1 MKLRNLKTN
10 FLGRDF
16 YFYEEIDSTQN
27 EIFRRIKK
35 GQIIN
40 GSVIMADIQT
50 AGKGTHGRI
59 WHTDEKGNIAFS
71 FYIQTNCEIER
82 LDGLTIDIAKI
93 LVDMFREKYKI
104 NIQIKEPNDLM
115 INNKKIGGILTQGKI
130 DVLVN
135 NAGITRD
142 MLLMRMKESDFTDV
156 IDVNLVG
163 TFNITKNVIPYM
175 MKQKNGR
182 IRNISSVV
190 GITGNAGQTNYSA
203 FDASNFKTKLDAEVK
218 EYDQSRSRS

>member
-82 LDGLTIDIAKI
+82 FDGLTIDIAKI

-130 DVLVN
+130 NGKYIRYLVI
-135 NAGITRD
+135 GIGININKKYFTNDIKDIATSIKSEFKVDIDREEVIAEFCNIFE
-142 MLLMRMKESDFTDV
+142 KE
-156 IDVNLVG
+156 INR
-163 TFNITKNVIPYM
+163 
-175 MKQKNGR
+175 R
-182 IRNISSVV
+182 IKV
-190 GITGNAGQTNYSA
+190 
-203 FDASNFKTKLDAEVK
+203 
-218 EYDQSRSRS
+218 

>member
-50 AGKGTHGRI
+50 AGKGTRGRI

-130 DVLVN
+130 NGKYIKYLVI
-135 NAGITRD
+135 GIGININKKYFTNDIKDIATSIKNEFKVNIDREEVIAEFCNIFE
-142 MLLMRMKESDFTDV
+142 KE
-156 IDVNLVG
+156 INR
-163 TFNITKNVIPYM
+163 
-175 MKQKNGR
+175 R
-182 IRNISSVV
+182 IKV
-190 GITGNAGQTNYSA
+190 
-203 FDASNFKTKLDAEVK
+203 
-218 EYDQSRSRS
+218 

>member
-71 FYIQTNCEIER
+71 FYIQTNCEIEW

-130 DVLVN
+130 NGKYIKYLVI
-135 NAGITRD
+135 GIGININKKYFTNDIKDIATSIKNEFEVDIDREEVIAEFCNIFE
-142 MLLMRMKESDFTDV
+142 KE
-156 IDVNLVG
+156 INR
-163 TFNITKNVIPYM
+163 
-175 MKQKNGR
+175 R
-182 IRNISSVV
+182 IKI
-190 GITGNAGQTNYSA
+190 
-203 FDASNFKTKLDAEVK
+203 
-218 EYDQSRSRS
+218 

>member
-104 NIQIKEPNDLM
+104 NIQIKVPNDLM

-130 DVLVN
+130 NGKYIKYLVI
-135 NAGITRD
+135 GIGININKKYFTNDIKDIATSIKNEFKVDIDREEVIAEFCNIFE
-142 MLLMRMKESDFTDV
+142 KE
-156 IDVNLVG
+156 INR
-163 TFNITKNVIPYM
+163 
-175 MKQKNGR
+175 R
-182 IRNISSVV
+182 IKV
-190 GITGNAGQTNYSA
+190 
-203 FDASNFKTKLDAEVK
+203 
-218 EYDQSRSRS
+218 

>member
-93 LVDMFREKYKI
+93 LVDMFKEKYKI

-130 DVLVN
+130 NGKYIRYLVI
-135 NAGITRD
+135 GIGININKKYFTNDIKDIATSIKNEFKVDIDREEVIAEFCNIFE
-142 MLLMRMKESDFTDV
+142 KE
-156 IDVNLVG
+156 INR
-163 TFNITKNVIPYM
+163 
-175 MKQKNGR
+175 R
-182 IRNISSVV
+182 IKI
-190 GITGNAGQTNYSA
+190 
-203 FDASNFKTKLDAEVK
+203 
-218 EYDQSRSRS
+218 

>member
-71 FYIQTNCEIER
+71 FYIQTNCEIEW

-93 LVDMFREKYKI
+93 LVNMFREKYKI

-130 DVLVN
+130 
-135 NAGITRD
+135 
-142 MLLMRMKESDFTDV
+142 
-156 IDVNLVG
+156 
-163 TFNITKNVIPYM
+163 
-175 MKQKNGR
+175 NGKY
-182 IRNISSVV
+182 IRYLVV
-190 GITGNAGQTNYSA
+190 GIGININKKYFTNDIKDIATSIKNE
-203 FDASNFKTKLDAEVK
+203 FEVDIDREEVIAEFCNIFEK
-218 EYDQSRSRS
+218 EINRRIKI

>member
-71 FYIQTNCEIER
+71 FYIQTNCEIEW

-130 DVLVN
+130 NGKYIKYLVI
-135 NAGITRD
+135 GIGININKKYFTNDIKDIATSIKNEFEVDIDREEVIAEFCNIFE
-142 MLLMRMKESDFTDV
+142 KE
-156 IDVNLVG
+156 INR
-163 TFNITKNVIPYM
+163 
-175 MKQKNGR
+175 R
-182 IRNISSVV
+182 IKV
-190 GITGNAGQTNYSA
+190 
-203 FDASNFKTKLDAEVK
+203 
-218 EYDQSRSRS
+218 

>member
-130 DVLVN
+130 NGKYIKYLVI
-135 NAGITRD
+135 GIGININKKYFTNDIKDIATSIKNEFKVDIDREEVITEFCNIFE
-142 MLLMRMKESDFTDV
+142 KE
-156 IDVNLVG
+156 INR
-163 TFNITKNVIPYM
+163 
-175 MKQKNGR
+175 R
-182 IRNISSVV
+182 IKV
-190 GITGNAGQTNYSA
+190 
-203 FDASNFKTKLDAEVK
+203 
-218 EYDQSRSRS
+218 

>member
-71 FYIQTNCEIER
+71 FYIQTDCEIER

-93 LVDMFREKYKI
+93 LIDMFREKYKI

-130 DVLVN
+130 NGKYIKYLVI
-135 NAGITRD
+135 GIGININKKYFTNDIKDIATSIKNEFEVDIDREEVIAEFCNIFE
-142 MLLMRMKESDFTDV
+142 KE
-156 IDVNLVG
+156 INR
-163 TFNITKNVIPYM
+163 
-175 MKQKNGR
+175 R
-182 IRNISSVV
+182 IKI
-190 GITGNAGQTNYSA
+190 
-203 FDASNFKTKLDAEVK
+203 
-218 EYDQSRSRS
+218 

>member
-59 WHTDEKGNIAFS
+59 WHTDEKGSIAFS
-71 FYIQTNCEIER
+71 FYIQTNCEIEW

-130 DVLVN
+130 NGKYIRYLVI
-135 NAGITRD
+135 GIGININKKYFTNDIKDIATSIKNEFEVDIDREEVIAEFCNIFE
-142 MLLMRMKESDFTDV
+142 KE
-156 IDVNLVG
+156 INR
-163 TFNITKNVIPYM
+163 
-175 MKQKNGR
+175 R
-182 IRNISSVV
+182 IKV
-190 GITGNAGQTNYSA
+190 
-203 FDASNFKTKLDAEVK
+203 
-218 EYDQSRSRS
+218 

>member
-130 DVLVN
+130 NGKYIKYLVIGL
-135 NAGITRD
+135 GININKKYFTNDIKDIATSIKNEFKVNIDREEVIAEFCNIFE
-142 MLLMRMKESDFTDV
+142 KE
-156 IDVNLVG
+156 INR
-163 TFNITKNVIPYM
+163 
-175 MKQKNGR
+175 R
-182 IRNISSVV
+182 IKV
-190 GITGNAGQTNYSA
+190 
-203 FDASNFKTKLDAEVK
+203 
-218 EYDQSRSRS
+218 

>member
-130 DVLVN
+130 NGKYIRYLVI
-135 NAGITRD
+135 GIGININKKYFTNDIKDIATSIKNEFEVDIDREEVITEFCNIFE
-142 MLLMRMKESDFTDV
+142 KE
-156 IDVNLVG
+156 INR
-163 TFNITKNVIPYM
+163 
-175 MKQKNGR
+175 R
-182 IRNISSVV
+182 IKV
-190 GITGNAGQTNYSA
+190 
-203 FDASNFKTKLDAEVK
+203 
-218 EYDQSRSRS
+218 

>member
-16 YFYEEIDSTQN
+16 CFYEEIDSTQN

-71 FYIQTNCEIER
+71 FYIQTDCGIER

-130 DVLVN
+130 NGKYIRYLVI
-135 NAGITRD
+135 GIGININKKYFTNDIKDIATSIKNEFKVDIDREEVIAEFCNIFE
-142 MLLMRMKESDFTDV
+142 KE
-156 IDVNLVG
+156 INR
-163 TFNITKNVIPYM
+163 
-175 MKQKNGR
+175 R
-182 IRNISSVV
+182 IKV
-190 GITGNAGQTNYSA
+190 
-203 FDASNFKTKLDAEVK
+203 
-218 EYDQSRSRS
+218 

>member
-71 FYIQTNCEIER
+71 FYIQTDCEIER

-93 LVDMFREKYKI
+93 LVDMFKEKYKI

-130 DVLVN
+130 NGKYIRYLVI
-135 NAGITRD
+135 GIGININKKYFTNDIKDIATSIKNEFKVDIDREEVIAEFCNIFE
-142 MLLMRMKESDFTDV
+142 KE
-156 IDVNLVG
+156 INR
-163 TFNITKNVIPYM
+163 
-175 MKQKNGR
+175 R
-182 IRNISSVV
+182 IKI
-190 GITGNAGQTNYSA
+190 
-203 FDASNFKTKLDAEVK
+203 
-218 EYDQSRSRS
+218 

>member
-16 YFYEEIDSTQN
+16 CFYKEIDSTQN

-71 FYIQTNCEIER
+71 FYIQTDCEIER

-130 DVLVN
+130 NGKYIKYLVI
-135 NAGITRD
+135 GIGININKKYFTNDIKDIATSIKNEFKVDIDREEVIAEFCNIFE
-142 MLLMRMKESDFTDV
+142 KE
-156 IDVNLVG
+156 INR
-163 TFNITKNVIPYM
+163 
-175 MKQKNGR
+175 R
-182 IRNISSVV
+182 IKV
-190 GITGNAGQTNYSA
+190 
-203 FDASNFKTKLDAEVK
+203 
-218 EYDQSRSRS
+218 

>member
-104 NIQIKEPNDLM
+104 NIQVKEPNDLM

-130 DVLVN
+130 NGKYIRYLVI
-135 NAGITRD
+135 GIGININKKYFTNDIKDIATSIKNEFEVDIDREEVIAEFCNIFE
-142 MLLMRMKESDFTDV
+142 KE
-156 IDVNLVG
+156 INR
-163 TFNITKNVIPYM
+163 
-175 MKQKNGR
+175 R
-182 IRNISSVV
+182 IKV
-190 GITGNAGQTNYSA
+190 
-203 FDASNFKTKLDAEVK
+203 
-218 EYDQSRSRS
+218 

>member
-130 DVLVN
+130 NGKYIKYLVI
-135 NAGITRD
+135 GIGININKKYFTNDIKDIATSIKNEFKVDIDREEVIAEFCNIFE
-142 MLLMRMKESDFTDV
+142 KE
-156 IDVNLVG
+156 INR
-163 TFNITKNVIPYM
+163 
-175 MKQKNGR
+175 R
-182 IRNISSVV
+182 IKV
-190 GITGNAGQTNYSA
+190 
-203 FDASNFKTKLDAEVK
+203 
-218 EYDQSRSRS
+218 

>member
-71 FYIQTNCEIER
+71 FYIQTNCEIEW

-130 DVLVN
+130 NGKYIRYLVI
-135 NAGITRD
+135 GIGININKKYFTNDIKDIATSIKNEFEVDIDREEVIAEFCNIFE
-142 MLLMRMKESDFTDV
+142 KE
-156 IDVNLVG
+156 INR
-163 TFNITKNVIPYM
+163 
-175 MKQKNGR
+175 R
-182 IRNISSVV
+182 IKV
-190 GITGNAGQTNYSA
+190 
-203 FDASNFKTKLDAEVK
+203 
-218 EYDQSRSRS
+218 

>member
-82 LDGLTIDIAKI
+82 LDGLTIDTAKI

-104 NIQIKEPNDLM
+104 NIQIKVPNDLM

-130 DVLVN
+130 NGKYIKYLVI
-135 NAGITRD
+135 GIGININKKYFTNDIKDIATSIKNEFKVDIDREEVIAEFCNIFE
-142 MLLMRMKESDFTDV
+142 KE
-156 IDVNLVG
+156 INR
-163 TFNITKNVIPYM
+163 
-175 MKQKNGR
+175 R
-182 IRNISSVV
+182 IKV
-190 GITGNAGQTNYSA
+190 
-203 FDASNFKTKLDAEVK
+203 
-218 EYDQSRSRS
+218 

>member
-93 LVDMFREKYKI
+93 LVDMFKEKYKI

-130 DVLVN
+130 NGKYIKYLVI
-135 NAGITRD
+135 GIGININKKYFTNDIKDIATSIKNEFKVDIDREEVIAEFCNIFE
-142 MLLMRMKESDFTDV
+142 KE
-156 IDVNLVG
+156 INR
-163 TFNITKNVIPYM
+163 
-175 MKQKNGR
+175 R
-182 IRNISSVV
+182 IKV
-190 GITGNAGQTNYSA
+190 
-203 FDASNFKTKLDAEVK
+203 
-218 EYDQSRSRS
+218 

>member
-10 FLGRDF
+10 FIGRDF

-71 FYIQTNCEIER
+71 FYIQTNCEIEW

-130 DVLVN
+130 NGKYIKYLVI
-135 NAGITRD
+135 GIGININKKYFTNDIKDIATSIKNEFEVDIDREEVIAEFCNIFE
-142 MLLMRMKESDFTDV
+142 KE
-156 IDVNLVG
+156 INR
-163 TFNITKNVIPYM
+163 
-175 MKQKNGR
+175 R
-182 IRNISSVV
+182 IKV
-190 GITGNAGQTNYSA
+190 
-203 FDASNFKTKLDAEVK
+203 
-218 EYDQSRSRS
+218 

>member
-71 FYIQTNCEIER
+71 FYIQTNCEIEW

-130 DVLVN
+130 NGKYIRYLVI
-135 NAGITRD
+135 GIGININKKYFTNDIKDIATSIKNEFEVDIDREEVIAEFCNIFE
-142 MLLMRMKESDFTDV
+142 KE
-156 IDVNLVG
+156 INR
-163 TFNITKNVIPYM
+163 
-175 MKQKNGR
+175 R
-182 IRNISSVV
+182 IKI
-190 GITGNAGQTNYSA
+190 
-203 FDASNFKTKLDAEVK
+203 
-218 EYDQSRSRS
+218 

>member
-71 FYIQTNCEIER
+71 FYIQTNCEIEW

-93 LVDMFREKYKI
+93 LVNMFREKYKI

-130 DVLVN
+130 NGKYIKYLVI
-135 NAGITRD
+135 GIGININKKYFTNDIKDIATSIKNEFEVDIDREEVIAEFCNIFE
-142 MLLMRMKESDFTDV
+142 KE
-156 IDVNLVG
+156 INR
-163 TFNITKNVIPYM
+163 
-175 MKQKNGR
+175 R
-182 IRNISSVV
+182 IKI
-190 GITGNAGQTNYSA
+190 
-203 FDASNFKTKLDAEVK
+203 
-218 EYDQSRSRS
+218 

>member
-130 DVLVN
+130 NGKYIKYLVI
-135 NAGITRD
+135 GIGININ
-142 MLLMRMKESDFTDV
+142 KKYFTNDIKDIATSIKNEFKVDIDREEV
-156 IDVNLVG
+156 IAE
-163 TFNITKNVIPYM
+163 FCNI
-175 MKQKNGR
+175 
-182 IRNISSVV
+182 
-190 GITGNAGQTNYSA
+190 
-203 FDASNFKTKLDAEVK
+203 F
-218 EYDQSRSRS
+218 

>member
-71 FYIQTNCEIER
+71 FYIQTDCEIER

-104 NIQIKEPNDLM
+104 NIQIKKPNDLM

-130 DVLVN
+130 NGKYIRYLVI
-135 NAGITRD
+135 GIGININKKYFTNDIKDIATSIKNEFEVDIDREEVITEFCNIFE
-142 MLLMRMKESDFTDV
+142 KE
-156 IDVNLVG
+156 INR
-163 TFNITKNVIPYM
+163 
-175 MKQKNGR
+175 R
-182 IRNISSVV
+182 IKV
-190 GITGNAGQTNYSA
+190 
-203 FDASNFKTKLDAEVK
+203 
-218 EYDQSRSRS
+218 

>member
-71 FYIQTNCEIER
+71 FYIQTNCEIEW

-93 LVDMFREKYKI
+93 LVDMFRKKYKI

-130 DVLVN
+130 
-135 NAGITRD
+135 
-142 MLLMRMKESDFTDV
+142 
-156 IDVNLVG
+156 
-163 TFNITKNVIPYM
+163 
-175 MKQKNGR
+175 NGKY
-182 IRNISSVV
+182 IRYLVV
-190 GITGNAGQTNYSA
+190 GIGININKKYFTNDIKDIATSIKNE
-203 FDASNFKTKLDAEVK
+203 FEVDIDREEVIAEFCNIFEK
-218 EYDQSRSRS
+218 EINRRIKI

>member
-1 MKLRNLKTN
+1 MNLRNLKTN

-130 DVLVN
+130 NGKYIKYLVI
-135 NAGITRD
+135 GIGININKKYFTNDIKDIATSIKNEFKVNIDREEVIAEFCNIFE
-142 MLLMRMKESDFTDV
+142 KE
-156 IDVNLVG
+156 INR
-163 TFNITKNVIPYM
+163 
-175 MKQKNGR
+175 R
-182 IRNISSVV
+182 IKV
-190 GITGNAGQTNYSA
+190 
-203 FDASNFKTKLDAEVK
+203 
-218 EYDQSRSRS
+218 

>member
-93 LVDMFREKYKI
+93 LVDMFKEKYKI

-130 DVLVN
+130 NGKYIKYLVI
-135 NAGITRD
+135 GIGININKKYFTNDIKDIATSIKNEFKVDIDREEVIAEFCNIFE
-142 MLLMRMKESDFTDV
+142 KE
-156 IDVNLVG
+156 INR
-163 TFNITKNVIPYM
+163 
-175 MKQKNGR
+175 R
-182 IRNISSVV
+182 IKI
-190 GITGNAGQTNYSA
+190 
-203 FDASNFKTKLDAEVK
+203 
-218 EYDQSRSRS
+218 

>member
-104 NIQIKEPNDLM
+104 NIQVKEPNDLM

-130 DVLVN
+130 NGKYIRYLVI
-135 NAGITRD
+135 GIGININKKYFTND
-142 MLLMRMKESDFTDV
+142 IKDIATSIKNEFEVDIDKEEV
-156 IDVNLVG
+156 IAE
-163 TFNITKNVIPYM
+163 FCNIFEKEINR
-175 MKQKNGR
+175 R
-182 IRNISSVV
+182 IKV
-190 GITGNAGQTNYSA
+190 
-203 FDASNFKTKLDAEVK
+203 
-218 EYDQSRSRS
+218 

>member
-93 LVDMFREKYKI
+93 LVDMFKEKYKI

-130 DVLVN
+130 NGKYIRYLVI
-135 NAGITRD
+135 GIGININKKYFTNDIKDIATSIKNEFKVDIDREEVIAEFCNIFE
-142 MLLMRMKESDFTDV
+142 KE
-156 IDVNLVG
+156 INR
-163 TFNITKNVIPYM
+163 
-175 MKQKNGR
+175 R
-182 IRNISSVV
+182 IKV
-190 GITGNAGQTNYSA
+190 
-203 FDASNFKTKLDAEVK
+203 
-218 EYDQSRSRS
+218 

>member
-71 FYIQTNCEIER
+71 FYIRTNCEIEW

-130 DVLVN
+130 
-135 NAGITRD
+135 
-142 MLLMRMKESDFTDV
+142 
-156 IDVNLVG
+156 
-163 TFNITKNVIPYM
+163 
-175 MKQKNGR
+175 NGKY
-182 IRNISSVV
+182 IRYLVV
-190 GITGNAGQTNYSA
+190 GIGININKKYFTNDIKDIATSIKNE
-203 FDASNFKTKLDAEVK
+203 FEVDIDREEVIAEFCNIFEK
-218 EYDQSRSRS
+218 EINRRIKV

>member
-130 DVLVN
+130 NGKYIKYLVI
-135 NAGITRD
+135 GIGININKKYFTNDIKDIATSIKNEFEVDIDREEVITEFCNIFE
-142 MLLMRMKESDFTDV
+142 KE
-156 IDVNLVG
+156 INR
-163 TFNITKNVIPYM
+163 
-175 MKQKNGR
+175 R
-182 IRNISSVV
+182 IKV
-190 GITGNAGQTNYSA
+190 
-203 FDASNFKTKLDAEVK
+203 
-218 EYDQSRSRS
+218 

>member
-71 FYIQTNCEIER
+71 FYIQTNCEIEW

-93 LVDMFREKYKI
+93 LVNMFREKYKI

-130 DVLVN
+130 
-135 NAGITRD
+135 
-142 MLLMRMKESDFTDV
+142 
-156 IDVNLVG
+156 
-163 TFNITKNVIPYM
+163 
-175 MKQKNGR
+175 NGKY
-182 IRNISSVV
+182 IRYLVV
-190 GITGNAGQTNYSA
+190 GIGININKKYFTNDIKDIATSIKSE
-203 FDASNFKTKLDAEVK
+203 FEVDIDREEVIAEFCNIFEK
-218 EYDQSRSRS
+218 EINRRIKI

>member
-71 FYIQTNCEIER
+71 FYIQTNCEIEW

-93 LVDMFREKYKI
+93 LVDMFKEKYKI

-130 DVLVN
+130 NGKYIRYLVI
-135 NAGITRD
+135 GIGININKKYFTNDIKNIATSIKNEFKVDIDREEVIAEFCNIFE
-142 MLLMRMKESDFTDV
+142 KE
-156 IDVNLVG
+156 INR
-163 TFNITKNVIPYM
+163 
-175 MKQKNGR
+175 R
-182 IRNISSVV
+182 IKV
-190 GITGNAGQTNYSA
+190 
-203 FDASNFKTKLDAEVK
+203 
-218 EYDQSRSRS
+218 

>member
-71 FYIQTNCEIER
+71 FYIQTNCEIEW

-130 DVLVN
+130 
-135 NAGITRD
+135 
-142 MLLMRMKESDFTDV
+142 
-156 IDVNLVG
+156 
-163 TFNITKNVIPYM
+163 
-175 MKQKNGR
+175 NGKY
-182 IRNISSVV
+182 IRYLVV
-190 GITGNAGQTNYSA
+190 GIGININKKYFTNDIKDIATSIKNE
-203 FDASNFKTKLDAEVK
+203 FEVDIDREEVIAEFCNIFEK
-218 EYDQSRSRS
+218 EINRRIKI

>member
-71 FYIQTNCEIER
+71 FYIQTNCEIEW

-93 LVDMFREKYKI
+93 LVDMFRKKYKI

-130 DVLVN
+130 NGKYIRYLVI
-135 NAGITRD
+135 GIGININKKYFTNDIKDIATSIKNEFKVDIDREEVIAEFCNIFE
-142 MLLMRMKESDFTDV
+142 KE
-156 IDVNLVG
+156 INR
-163 TFNITKNVIPYM
+163 
-175 MKQKNGR
+175 R
-182 IRNISSVV
+182 IKI
-190 GITGNAGQTNYSA
+190 
-203 FDASNFKTKLDAEVK
+203 
-218 EYDQSRSRS
+218 

>member
-71 FYIQTNCEIER
+71 FYIQTDCEIER

-130 DVLVN
+130 NGKYIKYLVI
-135 NAGITRD
+135 GIGININKKYFTNDIKDIATSIKNEFKVDIDREEVIAEFCNIFE
-142 MLLMRMKESDFTDV
+142 KE
-156 IDVNLVG
+156 INR
-163 TFNITKNVIPYM
+163 
-175 MKQKNGR
+175 R
-182 IRNISSVV
+182 IKV
-190 GITGNAGQTNYSA
+190 
-203 FDASNFKTKLDAEVK
+203 
-218 EYDQSRSRS
+218 

>member
-71 FYIQTNCEIER
+71 FYIQTNCEIEW

-130 DVLVN
+130 
-135 NAGITRD
+135 
-142 MLLMRMKESDFTDV
+142 
-156 IDVNLVG
+156 
-163 TFNITKNVIPYM
+163 
-175 MKQKNGR
+175 NGKY
-182 IRNISSVV
+182 IKYLVV
-190 GITGNAGQTNYSA
+190 GIGININKKYFTNDIKDIATSIKNE
-203 FDASNFKTKLDAEVK
+203 FEVDIDREEVIAEFCNIFEK
-218 EYDQSRSRS
+218 EINRRIKI

>member
-1 MKLRNLKTN
+1 
-10 FLGRDF
+10 
-16 YFYEEIDSTQN
+16 
-27 EIFRRIKK
+27 
-35 GQIIN
+35 
-40 GSVIMADIQT
+40 MADIQT

-130 DVLVN
+130 NGKYIKYLVI
-135 NAGITRD
+135 GIGININKKYFTNDIKDIATSIKNEFKVNIDREEVIAEFCNIFE
-142 MLLMRMKESDFTDV
+142 KE
-156 IDVNLVG
+156 INR
-163 TFNITKNVIPYM
+163 
-175 MKQKNGR
+175 R
-182 IRNISSVV
+182 IKV
-190 GITGNAGQTNYSA
+190 
-203 FDASNFKTKLDAEVK
+203 
-218 EYDQSRSRS
+218 

>member
-71 FYIQTNCEIER
+71 FYIQTNCEIEW

-93 LVDMFREKYKI
+93 LVDMFRKKYKI

-130 DVLVN
+130 NGKYIKYLVI
-135 NAGITRD
+135 GIGININKKYFTNDIKDIATSIKNEFKVDIDREEVIAEFCNIFE
-142 MLLMRMKESDFTDV
+142 KE
-156 IDVNLVG
+156 INR
-163 TFNITKNVIPYM
+163 
-175 MKQKNGR
+175 R
-182 IRNISSVV
+182 IKI
-190 GITGNAGQTNYSA
+190 
-203 FDASNFKTKLDAEVK
+203 
-218 EYDQSRSRS
+218 